1 VLPKLPPEGAPRL
14 RPPAAYA
21 SQPDATNPC
30 VPLLTN
36 GRWADAAGRIFTDS
50 GKASYRLGEVKS
62 RDISLTY
69 LGNFLIIK
77 RGRSENAGSASENIV
92 NLRGIARSENDVE
105 LQFKCHHWVYTASSP
120 GAATDLVKAC
130 VTLGMILYQGP
141 PAFTVSEGNGKLSLE
156 SLHLFEIPSD
166 QWIVSN
172 NLPVGWEMCFCKTAR
187 HQAPYYINH
196 STQETHW
203 TLPPDVLEMVTI
215 LWCLCRR
222 LSCNP
227 LACK

>member
-1 VLPKLPPEGAPRL
+1 MLPKLPPEGTPKNMF
-14 RPPAAYA
+14 PPAAYA
-21 SQPDATNPC
+21 SRADATNPY

-36 GRWADAAGRIFTDS
+36 GSWADTTGRIFSDS
-50 GKASYRLGEVKS
+50 GKASYRLGEVKT

-77 RGRSENAGSASENIV
+77 RGRSLNVGSTSENIV
-92 NLRGIARSENDVE
+92 NLRGITFSGKDVT
-105 LQFKCHHWVYTASSP
+105 LQFKSHHWVYTASSP

-141 PAFTVSEGNGKLSLE
+141 PIFTVSEGNRNLSLE

-166 QWIVSN
+166 EWIISN
-172 NLPVGWEMCFCKTAR
+172 NLPAGWELCSCKTR
-187 HQAPYYINH
+187 VGVQAPYYINH

-203 TLPPDVLEMVTI
+203 TLPPDVAEMVNNV
-215 LWCLCRR
+215 L
-222 LSCNP
+222 P
-227 LACK
+227 L